1 MSQLKLAAALLSAS
15 LAAGCATTAGSG
27 NPFGQQ
33 NDQQQAKQQSV
44 QPVLVINDKDCTE
57 KLNRSEMGAAFDKFK
72 NKLSGSSGCV
82 FVKAEYMGPLP
93 QQNRNTATAPNA
105 ALASKRGKTDP
116 AQQNVTL
123 PVAGTIQPTVTA
135 HAATL
140 NGCSSGAWDGTKR
153 VLGNITGAMG
163 GAVANQAVR
172 SVPGGGVVG
181 NVARGTATNEI
192 NGTIRQGT
200 TPTQKPK
207 DECSLSKNELYQAV
221 VSTMFNQRVELAN
234 KAGVP
239 LANVMITN
247 AASDMGEGMIDLRAP
262 LQRANTMK
270 TADDVAPQGRQPMI
284 R

>member
-33 NDQQQAKQQSV
+33 NGQQADV
-44 QPVLVINDKDCTE
+44 QKTQPALVANDKDCTE

-82 FVKAEYMGPLP
+82 FVKAEYMGALP
-93 QQNRNTATAPNA
+93 QNKQTAPNVG
-105 ALASKRGKTDP
+105 LASKRGKTEP
-116 AQQNVTL
+116 TQPQASL
-123 PVAGTIQPTVTA
+123 PVAGSIAPTVTA

-153 VLGNITGAMG
+153 VFGGIAGTLG
-163 GAVANQAVR
+163 GAATNQAIR
-172 SVPGGGVVG
+172 GATAGSGVVG
-181 NVARGTATNEI
+181 SAIGGAATTGV
-192 NGTIRQGT
+192 NGAIRQGT
-200 TPTQKPK
+200 TPNRQQPM
-207 DECSLSKNELYQAV
+207 DECSRSKNELYQSI

-270 TADDVAPQGRQPMI
+270 TADDVTPQGRQPMI